1 MLREESGRR
10 SMKLRRCTSLG
21 LELMHEPIELH
32 AQFLE
37 VNTG

>member
-1 MLREESGRR
+1 MRQEEGGRR

-21 LELMHEPIELH
+21 LELMHESIELH
-32 AQFLE
+32 AQLFE